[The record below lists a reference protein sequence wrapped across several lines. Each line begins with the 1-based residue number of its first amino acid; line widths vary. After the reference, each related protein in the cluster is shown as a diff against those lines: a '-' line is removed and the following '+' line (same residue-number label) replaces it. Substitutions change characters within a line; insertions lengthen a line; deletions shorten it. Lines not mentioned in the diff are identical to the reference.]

1 MFDYRKRH
9 RTLCRELNEADHRYY
24 ILDDPTLT
32 DTAYDELM
40 RELVALE
47 GNHPELV
54 VPDSP
59 SQRVGAPPSGSFPEV
74 QHQAKMLS
82 LSNIQTIGE
91 FTTWRSR
98 LVERLPDLEGE
109 LEFIC
114 EPKFDGLAV
123 ELVYTNRLL
132 VAAST
137 RGDGTVGEGILH
149 NIKTIRAIPLRLN
162 SSAPDQTI
170 VVNGEVYM
178 TKADF
183 RNLNE
188 KQEEAGKKPFANPRN
203 AAAGSLRQLD
213 SRITAQRSLSFYS
226 YHLPEATKFGYTNQL
241 DALRG
246 LVSWGL
252 PVAWK
257 WIRAPKDILELQKQ
271 YRKLNEKR
279 QILPFEVDG
288 MVVKVNRFD
297 LHDELGTTARSP
309 RWAVAWKFPPET
321 AITKLRD
328 IIISVGRTGVLTPVA
343 LLDPV
348 PVGGVTVSSASLH
361 NADEVKRLGVM
372 IGDKVEIHRA
382 GDVIPEVVR
391 PIEETRHGYEK
402 PFTMPSRCPSCDTPV
417 VRLPD
422 EVALRCLNA
431 DCPAQVRQRLTH
443 YASRD
448 AMNIEGLGG
457 KVVDKLLKSELVRNP
472 PDLYRLV
479 FEQVEELDGFAEKS
493 ALNLIKA
500 INQSR
505 DASLERLIFALGL
518 PQIGRTTA
526 SALAHRFGS
535 VEKLMNATEEE
546 LTSIAGIGPT
556 VTQAVRNYF
565 ATPANRHLVERLLS
579 LGINPLEETHPV
591 HQPRPLDGLTIVFTG
606 SLSRPR
612 GELTALAKDAGA
624 KVTGS
629 VSKKTS
635 FVVVGSDAG
644 SKLAKATD
652 LGVETIDEAE
662 FLRRLE
668 T

>member
-1 MFDYRKRH
+1 MFDHRKRH
-9 RTLCRELNEADHRYY
+9 RTLCRELSEADHRYY

-47 GNHPELV
+47 EKHPELV

-59 SQRVGAPPSGSFPEV
+59 SQRVGVPSSSSFPEV
-74 QHQAKMLS
+74 QHQARMLS
-82 LSNIQTIGE
+82 LSNIQTVGE
-91 FTTWRSR
+91 FSSWRGR
-98 LVERLPDLEGE
+98 LLERLPDLDGE
-109 LEFIC
+109 LELIC

-137 RGDGTVGEGILH
+137 RGDGKIGEGILH

-178 TKADF
+178 TKAEF
-183 RNLNE
+183 RSLNE
-188 KQEEAGKKPFANPRN
+188 RQEEAGSKPFANPRN

-213 SRITAQRSLSFYS
+213 SRVTAQRALSFYS
-226 YHLPEATKFGYTNQL
+226 YHLPDAEQFGFTNQL

-257 WIRAPKDILELQKQ
+257 WIRAPKDLLNLQKH
-271 YRKLNEKR
+271 YYKLSEKR
-279 QILPFEVDG
+279 QILPFEIDG

-297 LHDELGTTARSP
+297 LRNELGTTARSP
-309 RWAVAWKFPPET
+309 RWAIAWKFPPET

-328 IIISVGRTGVLTPVA
+328 ITISVGRTGVLTPVA
-343 LLDPV
+343 VLDPV
-348 PVGGVTVSSASLH
+348 SVGGVTVSSASLH
-361 NADEVKRLGVM
+361 NADEVRRLGVM

-391 PIEETRHGYEK
+391 PLEEKRHGYEK
-402 PFTMPSRCPSCDTPV
+402 PFTMPTRCPSCDTPV
-417 VRLPD
+417 VQLPS

-431 DCPAQVRQRLTH
+431 DCPAQVRQRLMH

-448 AMNIEGLGG
+448 AMDIEGLGG
-457 KVVDKLLKSELVRNP
+457 KVIDRLLQAELVRNP

-479 FEQVEELDGFAEKS
+479 FEQIEELEGFAEKS
-493 ALNLIKA
+493 ALNLIEA
-500 INQSR
+500 INRSR

-535 VEKLMNATEEE
+535 LDKLMTATEEE

-556 VTQAVRNYF
+556 VTEAVRKYF

-579 LGINPLEETHPV
+579 LGINPIEETHPI
-591 HQPRPLDGLTIVFTG
+591 HQPRPLDGLTVVFTG
-606 SLSRPR
+606 SLNRPR
-612 GELTALAKDAGA
+612 NELTSLAKDAGA

-635 FVVVGSDAG
+635 FVVVGTDAG

-662 FLRRLE
+662 FLHRLE
-668 T
+668 V